1 MQHKQL
7 YIKNGKLYHSCKTL
21 ITKNTVSQIEEY
33 ISKHWR
39 KPLIENRQA
48 CS

>member
-21 ITKNTVSQIEEY
+21 QLVAVITKNTVSQIEEY

-39 KPLIENRQA
+39 NL
-48 CS
+48 